1 MAEVTA
7 QLWLA
12 PIAPTRVPTP
22 LPGFAYPPYGYP
34 PVRLRCRALAGDGH
48 AWCPAQQAPKQGT
61 ASLRLRRVTRW
72 AMPNPNRA
80 GRPGD
85 VQCRRAGAKLG
96 AGTAAGAHGGWVHT
110 GGRSVSGP

>member
-48 AWCPAQQAPKQGT
+48 AWCPAQQAPKQGHRFT
-61 ASLRLRRVTRW
+61 ESAQGHPL
-72 AMPNPNRA
+72 
-80 GRPGD
+80 GD
-85 VQCRRAGAKLG
+85 AE
-96 AGTAAGAHGGWVHT
+96 
-110 GGRSVSGP
+110 P